1 MAFTPEQIA
10 KAFAGAQGD
19 IYEVFQQRANQE
31 AKQTQLER
39 AYAKQQLDAERKE
52 RAERNAALNDVLTA
66 QRNANLATGTKL
78 DELYNQ
84 KSMEIYQDAFNAE
97 NAQLYKDNL
106 PLWKQQVIPKL
117 TALKSQEES
126 VASGLKKVD
135 EYIAKKNQELGGA
148 LNVPAVRNAIIDGL
162 AFDANNK
169 VTGSLNAED
178 ATLDAILSG
187 HYDFKNKK
195 PIDSGADS
203 GEYAADFYDPTR
215 TENLVVTKF
224 KPDMVQPIPVK
235 YRQNGILMNDIYKMP
250 SYYKVV
256 EGQKD
261 PVLDVVSIKGKDG
274 GEYTVASENMKQL
287 LTKEPISR
295 MAIQHHARMLKD
307 TPEGQEAFTN
317 LDKNQFNDY
326 VIADFSKKLPKP
338 FKEETRVDPND
349 KELFDRMTARARGDK
364 EDKTKDSLDYL
375 MSLYS
380 KSYPQIGNYPT
391 PSKANYSEQNLPSGV
406 DMGKLHDITSKSGSD
421 LLKDASNISF
431 KIWKDET
438 TGQDYFSVE
447 ETKGANSVQTALSK
461 EADRKGWKK
470 GHFYK
475 VPSVDWY
482 FNFPS
487 TTGRTDTRTMEKTSR
502 DVKAGSTAP
511 VTTTAASV
519 TTAAPSGVNWAKKQ
533 KDAEEAKAKAKVK
546 K

>member
-203 GEYAADFYDPTR
+203 AEYAADFYDPTR
-215 TENLVVTKF
+215 TENLVITKF

-375 MSLYS
+375 MSLYG

-487 TTGRTDTRTMEKTSR
+487 TSGRTDTRTMEKTSR